1 MESLLV
7 SSLVGTGVKLNRDG
21 KNNRKDNTSSTV
33 FKDPSQNSIY
43 SSNYTKNTNSIERDL
58 AIQNFRKSKNTLKT
72 NVVPAQFN
80 NNIINQN
87 STSIK
92 YLQKNNRES
101 QNSFK
106 SSLSGQVINK
116 ELFKQKNVPFFGSHI
131 KQSQ

>member
-80 NNIINQN
+80 NNII
-87 STSIK
+87 I
-92 YLQKNNRES
+92 
-101 QNSFK
+101 
-106 SSLSGQVINK
+106 
-116 ELFKQKNVPFFGSHI
+116 LFEIWIQR
-131 KQSQ
+131 